1 MGAKKLAA
9 YEDRN
14 ISRFLIIVR
23 VLQNFAE
30 YVKITLILTCF
41 AEINNASQ
49 LVSHITG
56 GLLSMGRLIH

>member
-9 YEDRN
+9 YEVRN
-14 ISRFLIIVR
+14 IPRFITIVR

-30 YVKITLILTCF
+30 YVKITHILKCF
-41 AEINNASQ
+41 AEINDASK